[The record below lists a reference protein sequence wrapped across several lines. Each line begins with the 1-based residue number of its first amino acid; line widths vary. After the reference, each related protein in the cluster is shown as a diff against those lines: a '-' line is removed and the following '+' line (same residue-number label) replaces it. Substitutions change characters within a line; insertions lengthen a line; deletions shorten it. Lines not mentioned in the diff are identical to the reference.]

1 LPPSTPLPAQAA
13 LWLKPGREKSVQQHR
28 PWIFSGA
35 IDRLEGDPAPGATV
49 AVISAERTLLG
60 WAAYSPQSQIR
71 ARLWSWDPAE
81 VIDAEFIHRRIR
93 QSLARRAVLALAPE
107 TTACR
112 LVHAESDGLPGL
124 VVDRYADLLVVQ
136 FLSAGAEYWRAAILD
151 ALVAESGCTRV
162 YERSDVE
169 VRHLEGLA
177 GQVGWLRGGGELRVE
192 ICENGLRF
200 LVDAA
205 QGQKTGFY
213 LDQRNNRAR
222 VGALAAGREVLNCF
236 CYTGGFSLYA
246 LSGGAN
252 SVLSVDSS
260 AEALALGADNLTRN
274 PVFAGTA
281 EWLCGDVFQLLR
293 KFRDQARQFDLIILD
308 PPKFAPTAAQA
319 PAAARGYKD
328 INRLGFKLLRPG
340 GLLATFSCS
349 GGVSAELFQKIVA
362 DAALDAGVSAQIL
375 EHLHAGADHPI
386 ALNFPEGEYLKGLI
400 CRVD

>member
-1 LPPSTPLPAQAA
+1 MDQV
-13 LWLKPGREKSVQQHR
+13 WLKPGRDKSVRNRH
-28 PWIFSGA
+28 PWVFSGA
-35 IDRLEGDPAPGATV
+35 VERVEGAPRGGDVV
-49 AVISAERTLLG
+49 AVCDHEGKHIATGYYNER
-60 WAAYSPQSQIR
+60 SQISVR
-71 ARLWSWDPAE
+71 VLSWQPGEA
-81 VIDAEFIHRRIR
+81 VDASWWRHALMASI
-93 QSLARRAVLALAPE
+93 ARREALAMSAD
-107 TTACR
+107 TDAYR
-112 LVHAESDGLPGL
+112 LVNAESDGLPGL
-124 VVDRYADLLVVQ
+124 VVDRYGDWLVLQALTLGVERWKATLAGLLTE
-136 FLSAGAEYWRAAILD
+136 LLGPR
-151 ALVAESGCTRV
+151 GV
-162 YERSDVE
+162 YERSDAD
-169 VRHLEGLA
+169 VRKHEGLGPATGCLA
-177 GQVGWLRGGGELRVE
+177 GETPPERLLISED
-192 ICENGLRF
+192 GLRF
-200 LVDAA
+200 AVDVLH
-205 QGQKTGFY
+205 GDKTGFY

-260 AEALALGADNLTRN
+260 AEALALGAANLARN